1 MQNNKKND
9 EYAYYENTQ
18 KTIIIKKLLDE
29 NLIDKNWNY
38 EKLCKSLKIDI
49 FEHNPKIIMP
59 FIGIIFEKD
68 CKAITVNYG
77 LYTQCK
83 KPPMNN
89 CNYCM
94 NCNNG
99 LDKHNKLLYG
109 NVYDRF
115 NNSKNN
121 KNNKYNNKPI
131 SNYIKILEMQ
141 NRDITQTLDSLK
153 SKNITIPDTYLKK
166 EKKVRGRPKKIINT
180 LVNDTD
186 DENEEIIKPCNN
198 NSIKKEEE
206 EKISNSNIE
215 TNNVGRPKT
224 IIKETLFADN
234 ISKETKLRL
243 KLIEEQSKNDL
254 LNKEEYFSDDEII
267 VRKIYINNVTKLTD
281 GINVYDINSFEVIG
295 NLQNFETD
303 PDTSDDEE

>member
-9 EYAYYENTQ
+9 EYAYYKNTE
-18 KTIIIKKLLDE
+18 KSIIIKKLLNE
-29 NLIDKNWNY
+29 NIIDTNYNY
-38 EKLCKSLKIDI
+38 EELCKLLKIDI

-83 KPPMNN
+83 KVPIDN
-89 CNYCM
+89 CNYCI

-99 LDKHNKLLYG
+99 LNKNNKLLYG
-109 NVYDRF
+109 NVYERF

-121 KNNKYNNKPI
+121 KNNKYNNKPVC
-131 SNYIKILEMQ
+131 NYIKFLESQ

-166 EKKVRGRPKKIINT
+166 EKKTRGRPKKNINT
-180 LVNDTD
+180 QVNDTD
-186 DENEEIIKPCNN
+186 DENEEIFEPCNVN
-198 NSIKKEEE
+198 IIKKEED
-206 EKISNSNIE
+206 ISNSTIE

-224 IIKETLFADN
+224 IIKEALFDEN

-243 KLIEEQSKNDL
+243 KLIEQQSKNDL
-254 LNKEEYFSDDEII
+254 LNKEEYFSDDEIM
-267 VRKIYINNVTKLTD
+267 VRKIYINHVTKLTD
-281 GINVYDINSFEVIG
+281 GANVYDIDTFEVIG
-295 NLQNFETD
+295 NLKDFD
-303 PDTSDDEE
+303 LSADTSDDEE